1 MFYRHTTTGFIWE
14 VPGKTVDEAAQ
25 DLLAALMGMCWEDFA
40 KSTTDDD
47 LGLVRRVS
55 AVLDELP
62 LYAAEEHPGAEIIDI
77 KSQQRVPEMSMPEI
91 TVMGAE
97 AREAL
102 LGRDVEKS
110 FKVTALEFQSRW
122 MEWASSDDRK

>member
-25 DLLAALMGMCWEDFA
+25 DLLAALMGVLWEDFA

-91 TVMGAE
+91 TVMGSE
-97 AREAL
+97 VLE
-102 LGRDVEKS
+102 ES